1 MLSCSSLLLITTII
15 IIIMSAWS
23 LNTFIRLKNVL
34 DESISNEAFEDINH
48 MSALYINGGK
58 IIACGMLV
66 IFTIIFAVLLYL
78 LKNNS
83 L

>member
-1 MLSCSSLLLITTII
+1 MLSCSTLLLITTII

-34 DESISNEAFEDINH
+34 DESISNEAFEDANH
-48 MSALYINGGK
+48 MSVLYVKGGK
-58 IIACGMLV
+58 IIAFGILV
-66 IFTIIFAVLLYL
+66 IFTIVFAILLYY
-78 LKNNS
+78 NNS